1 MDPPLRRTALKEW
14 AMGNKGKTQKHTAAD
29 TAKAHKASAESR
41 GAAGGGGGGKALR
54 EAKKAAGNLV
64 CLRCKQPQPN
74 IQSMEK
80 HYDSK
85 HTKDPATKK
94 KIDWNAEKLLYAAK
108 GAGGEC

>member
-1 MDPPLRRTALKEW
+1 MVGR
-14 AMGNKGKTQKHTAAD
+14 
-29 TAKAHKASAESR
+29 
-41 GAAGGGGGGKALR
+41 
-54 EAKKAAGNLV
+54 V
-64 CLRCKQPQPN
+64 RCKLAQPN

-94 KIDWNAEKLLYAAK
+94 KIDWNEEKKLYEK